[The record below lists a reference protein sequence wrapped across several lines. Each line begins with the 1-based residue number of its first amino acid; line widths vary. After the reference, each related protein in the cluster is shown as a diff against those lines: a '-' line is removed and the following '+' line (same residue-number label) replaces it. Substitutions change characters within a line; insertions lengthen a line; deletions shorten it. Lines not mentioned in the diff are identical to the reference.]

1 MNSALGGKGAQLIA
15 KIRET
20 FGAELSLRTLFD
32 EPTLHGMSGEIE
44 KLIRA
49 RLEAMSEDEAQ
60 RLLASPGE
68 L

>member
-1 MNSALGGKGAQLIA
+1 VGKARTIA

-20 FGAELSLRTLFD
+20 FGVELSLRTLFD

-44 KLIRA
+44 KLIRV
-49 RLEAMSEDEAQ
+49 RLEGMSEDEAQ
-60 RLLASPGE
+60 RLLASSEE